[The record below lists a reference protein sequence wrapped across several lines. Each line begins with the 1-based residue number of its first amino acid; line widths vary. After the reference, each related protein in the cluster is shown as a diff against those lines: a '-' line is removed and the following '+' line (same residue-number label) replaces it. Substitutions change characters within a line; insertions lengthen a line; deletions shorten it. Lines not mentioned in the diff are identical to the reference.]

1 MAGKY
6 KLSEKIYSI
15 REARAQFSTLVQ
27 QSNEYGQPVT
37 IAKYGKPIAQ
47 IIPVNQDSS
56 KVSRKK
62 RLSQKDHFLLVNNE
76 RVPSVPISESLKKI
90 QSLTKG
96 KSTTSNRSDL
106 DVLVEYLLDKFGIR

>member
-6 KLSEKIYSI
+6 TLSKKIYSI

-47 IIPVNQDSS
+47 IIPINQDSS
-56 KVSRKK
+56 KVK
-62 RLSQKDHFLLVNNE
+62 RLSQNDHFLLVNNE
-76 RVPSVPISESLKKI
+76 RVPSMPIPESLKKI

-96 KSTTSNRSDL
+96 KATTSNRSDL